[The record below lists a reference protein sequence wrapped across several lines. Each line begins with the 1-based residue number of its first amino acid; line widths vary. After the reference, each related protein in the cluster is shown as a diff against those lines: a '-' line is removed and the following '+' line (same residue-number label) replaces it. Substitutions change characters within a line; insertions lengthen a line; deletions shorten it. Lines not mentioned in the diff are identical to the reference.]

1 MIADGFPL
9 RLGILLGL
17 MGLGLLL
24 DRRLP
29 PERRRRYRD
38 YGLILAGGVIGAG
51 LGMAVDALTVRI
63 GPEYHLIAKGLEP
76 GPGLHA
82 AALRL
87 GAEAGAVGGIIAGA
101 LLVFAVGTRRPER
114 WHLRILATAAGV
126 AGLTALAGLGIQM
139 RWEPLAVGVI
149 QEHLDPEPAAR
160 FHRAWATH
168 LGAYAGGAIALVW
181 AMVAG
186 RRVNRCRSD
195 HER

>member
-17 MGLGLLL
+17 MGIGLLW
-24 DRRLP
+24 DRRRP
-29 PERRRRYRD
+29 PAERRRHRD
-38 YGLILAGGVIGAG
+38 YGLILAGGLIGAG
-51 LGMAVDALTVRI
+51 LGMAVDALSVRI

-87 GAEAGAVGGIIAGA
+87 GAEAGAVGGIIAAA

-114 WHLRILATAAGV
+114 WHLKTLAMAAL
-126 AGLTALAGLGIQM
+126 AATITALVGLGLQM

-149 QEHLDPEPAAR
+149 HDHLDPEPAAR
-160 FHRAWATH
+160 FHRAWAIH
-168 LGAYAGGAIALVW
+168 LGAYAGGAIAL
-181 AMVAG
+181 AGAILAG
-186 RRVNRCRSD
+186 RRVSRCRSD
-195 HER
+195 PGR